1 MAPKRAQTQKQKENE
16 KPKTFYEALF
26 PNGLEEEEEKEGKE
40 LFVDYIYKEKDGKVE
55 EEIEFWFPGEGRF
68 YWIIDYSDFEPGWIK
83 VMEKENI
90 GDIVG
95 SYYSDYSELK
105 VKNMRELFERFK
117 KEPEKVVEEIT
128 GRIVKISKVI
138 DNEWIEKENKNEIDD
153 DYPDYPDCDEEEDEY

>member
-1 MAPKRAQTQKQKENE
+1 MAPKRAQNQKENE

-40 LFVDYIYKEKDGKVE
+40 LFVDYIYKEKNGKVE
-55 EEIEFWFPGEGRF
+55 EEIEFWFPGEGKF
-68 YWIIDYSDFEPGWIK
+68 YRIIDYSDLEPGWVK
-83 VMEKENI
+83 VVEKENI

-117 KEPEKVVEEIT
+117 KEPEKVVEEVT

-138 DNEWIEKENKNEIDD
+138 DNEWIEKENENEIDD